1 MVIFSEK
8 LKEKSIPFLLHPKLV
23 VVVIGA
29 VEVDLVVVEV
39 KVVVGFSIIV
49 N

>member
-23 VVVIGA
+23 VVII
-29 VEVDLVVVEV
+29 DI
-39 KVVVGFSIIV
+39 SIFIKSFRSSPCFLA
-49 N
+49 